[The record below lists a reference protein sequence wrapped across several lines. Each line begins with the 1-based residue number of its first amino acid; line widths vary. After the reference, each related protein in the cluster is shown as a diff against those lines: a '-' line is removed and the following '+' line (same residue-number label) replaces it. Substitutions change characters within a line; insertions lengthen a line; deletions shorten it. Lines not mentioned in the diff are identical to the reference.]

1 MPEISISATNVTKT
15 YGEFKAIDDLS
26 LQVEKGGVWALLGP
40 NGAGKTTFL
49 KCILGLREFSGSI
62 TIEGYDIVKNP
73 KKAKMQ
79 IGYVPQHPTLYDEL
93 TVQETLRYFGDMRN
107 VKRSRLKEL
116 LEFVGLELWARQPS
130 SALSGGMKQRLMLAV
145 ALLSDP
151 PTLLLD
157 EPTANLDVRRQLE
170 FRDLINLLV
179 GEGKTVVLT
188 THLLGDVD
196 QIAQKIMLI
205 NKGKLVVKSSVP
217 DLFRDLDLTSQ
228 MYIELV
234 DPTKEKDAIIA
245 LEKSG
250 ANDISVKGTW
260 LEMGIDPSNKIAVLD
275 NLRNA
280 DCAIKDFKI
289 EEPNLED
296 AFMKITG
303 EGNA

>member
-1 MPEISISATNVTKT
+1 MRFPLLILLTSLSFSEIFHVPSEYPTIQE
-15 YGEFKAIDDLS
+15 GIDVAQDGDTVLVD
-26 LQVEKGGVWALLGP
+26 QGIYYE
-40 NGAGKTTFL
+40 NL
-49 KCILGLREFSGSI
+49 KITRSI
-62 TIEGYDIVKNP
+62 TLASN
-73 KKAKMQ
+73 A
-79 IGYVPQHPTLYDEL
+79 LYDEL

-179 GEGKTVVLT
+179 SEGKTVVLT

-196 QIAQKIMLI
+196 QVAKKIMLI
-205 NKGKLVVKSSVP
+205 NKGKLVIKSSVA
-217 DLFRDLDLTSQ
+217 DLFKELDLSSQ
-228 MYIELV
+228 MYIELA
-234 DPTKEKDAIIA
+234 DPTKENDAIIA
-245 LEKSG
+245 LEKAG
-250 ANDISVKGTW
+250 ATDITAKGPW
-260 LEMGIDPSNKIAVLD
+260 LEMGIDPSNKLDVLN
-275 NLRNA
+275 NLRTSN
-280 DCAIKDFKI
+280 CEIKDFKI

-303 EGNA
+303 EGQ